1 MAPQDHTKDIDSLVS
16 TDWLDDSLGAP
27 DLVVLDCTTWLRR
40 VEDGFKAVSGQA
52 EFETGH
58 VPGARFADLTGD
70 LCDNTGPY
78 RFVVP
83 TPEHFAAA
91 MAALGVTDGSRVVL
105 YDQNGSMW
113 AARVWWM
120 LRWIGFDRAALLD
133 GGLGAWQAD
142 GHPVATGPAT
152 PALLGDPGLVPGPA
166 LTVRPRPD
174 LIADRAEVLAAI
186 DNGATCII
194 DALGAAQYRGEQSAY
209 GRAGHIPGAI
219 NVPAHALTD
228 RDTGRYLP
236 LEVLAQRFPTDHHAR
251 VITYCGGGIAASS
264 DAFVL
269 TRLGFHDVAV
279 YTASL
284 QEWVTEDT
292 NPLTLSI

>member
-1 MAPQDHTKDIDSLVS
+1 MTPQHSTETVDSLVS
-16 TDWLDDSLGAP
+16 TDWLAGTLDAA

-40 VEDGFKAVSGQA
+40 VDDGFKAVSGRA
-52 EFETGH
+52 EFEAGH

-70 LCDNTGPY
+70 LCDNSGPY

-83 TPEHFAAA
+83 TPDHFAGA
-91 MAALGVTDGSRVVL
+91 MAELGVSDASRVVL

-133 GGLGAWQAD
+133 GGLGPWKAEGRSLD
-142 GHPVATGPAT
+142 TGPAAPNPAGKLT
-152 PALLGDPGLVPGPA
+152 PK
-166 LTVRPRPD
+166 PRPE
-174 LIADRAEVLAAI
+174 LVASRAEVLAAI
-186 DNGATCII
+186 DDGSTCII
-194 DALGAAQYRGEQSAY
+194 DSLGAAEYRGEQSAY

-228 RDTGRYLP
+228 RDTGQYLP
-236 LEVLAQRFPTDHHAR
+236 LEVLAERFPAER
-251 VITYCGGGIAASS
+251 ERRIITYCGGGIAASS

-269 TRLGFHDVAV
+269 TRLGYRDVAV

-284 QEWVTEDT
+284 QEWVTDEA
-292 NPLTLSI
+292 NPLVVES

>member
-1 MAPQDHTKDIDSLVS
+1 MAPHDLSHSFDLLVS
-16 TDWLDDSLGAP
+16 TDWLAASLGAE

-40 VEDGFKAVSGQA
+40 AEGGFKAVSGRA
-52 EFETGH
+52 EFEAGH
-58 VPGARFADLTGD
+58 IPGARFADLTGE
-70 LCDNTGPY
+70 LCDNSGPY

-83 TPEHFAAA
+83 TPEHFALA
-91 MAALGVTDGSRVVL
+91 MASLGVTDNHRVVL

-133 GGLGAWQAD
+133 GGLGAWKTEGRALQ
-142 GHPVATGPAT
+142 TGPAAAA
-152 PALLGDPGLVPGPA
+152 PPGR
-166 LTVRPRPD
+166 LTARPRPE
-174 LIADRAEVLAAI
+174 LIADRHDVLAAI
-186 DNGATCII
+186 EDGATCII
-194 DALGAAQYRGEQSAY
+194 DSLGAAQYRGDQSAY

-228 RDTGRYLP
+228 PDTGRYLP
-236 LEVLAQRFPTDHHAR
+236 LEVLAERFPANRDGR
-251 VITYCGGGIAASS
+251 IITYCGGGIAASS

-269 TRLGFHDVAV
+269 TRLGYRDVAV

-284 QEWVTEDT
+284 QEWVTDDT
-292 NPLTLSI
+292 NPLVVET

>member
-1 MAPQDHTKDIDSLVS
+1 MAHHHHTGGFDSLVS
-16 TDWLDDSLGAP
+16 SDWLADSLGAE

-40 VEDGFKAVSGQA
+40 VDDGFKAVSGRA
-52 EFETGH
+52 EFEAGH

-83 TPEHFAAA
+83 TPDHFAAA
-91 MAALGVTDGSRVVL
+91 MAALGVHDASRVVL

-133 GGLGAWQAD
+133 GGLGAWRAE
-142 GHPVATGPAT
+142 GRPIASGPAAP
-152 PALLGDPGLVPGPA
+152 PAAATAKA
-166 LTVRPRPD
+166 LTPRPRPR
-174 LIADRAEVLAAI
+174 LIADRDEVLAGI
-186 DNGATCII
+186 DDGATCII
-194 DALGAAQYRGEQSAY
+194 DALGTAQYRGEQSAY

-228 RDTGRYLP
+228 RGTGRYLP
-236 LEVLAQRFPTDHHAR
+236 LEVLAERFPADR
-251 VITYCGGGIAASS
+251 DGRIITYCGGGIAASS

-269 TRLGFHDVAV
+269 TRLGFRDVGV

-284 QEWVTEDT
+284 QEWVTDDA
-292 NPLTLSI
+292 NPLVVES